1 MRGSMPYLATR
12 GQVSASEL
20 IRLFLEGGV
29 GRIFILDDEGV
40 GLGFVG
46 EEDVLGKLGASRV
59 ATGLRQFMQE
69 ASSEQWRFWNVRVL
83 SLKAAD
89 FIPAKT

>member
-29 GRIFILDDEGV
+29 ARIFILDDEGV
-40 GLGFVG
+40 GLGFVS
-46 EEDVLGKLGASRV
+46 EEDVLCKLGA
-59 ATGLRQFMQE
+59 
-69 ASSEQWRFWNVRVL
+69 
-83 SLKAAD
+83 
-89 FIPAKT
+89 